1 MYNLSILFTLVILGV
16 IFNNV
21 VFAVNIYERK
31 NKVNRKI
38 EKYITK
44 ENIVK
49 VLFFVSLI
57 TMIMF
62 IFKEK
67 LLELDFYYALL
78 VLVLLIKFIIVK
90 LYHLWYNFFGD
101 IMIIDTHCH
110 VLSSEYDNPEYIIE
124 ESFKNNVGKIIIN
137 GYDLNSSIEAVKL
150 SKKYNNVYAAIGI
163 GPENIE
169 EYSDDI
175 IDKLQNLIDNNKIVA
190 IGEIGLDYY
199 WTNENKE
206 KQIKVFRDMLKLA
219 KVNNLPVIV
228 HSRDAF
234 NDTYNILKEYN
245 IVGIIHCFQG
255 SVETANE
262 YIKLGF
268 LIGIGGV
275 LTFKNAKKLVKVVEE
290 LPIESFSTE
299 TDSPYLTPEPYR
311 GSKNKPYYVKQVI
324 EKIAEIKS
332 MKIKDVEKSI
342 ASNIMSIFDLR

>member
-1 MYNLSILFTLVILGV
+1 
-16 IFNNV
+16 
-21 VFAVNIYERK
+21 
-31 NKVNRKI
+31 
-38 EKYITK
+38 
-44 ENIVK
+44 
-49 VLFFVSLI
+49 
-57 TMIMF
+57 
-62 IFKEK
+62 
-67 LLELDFYYALL
+67 
-78 VLVLLIKFIIVK
+78 
-90 LYHLWYNFFGD
+90 
-101 IMIIDTHCH
+101 MIIDTHCH